1 MKERSQEKRP
11 QIISDLNTNLG
22 TGEITVESLA
32 EKLGI
37 NDATLCRWVRNDAE
51 FVEAL
56 EIIKEVQKDDPFK
69 TGGPEDGMVNAG
81 IIALL
86 LLETKD
92 RHFKI
97 TNS

>member
-1 MKERSQEKRP
+1 MKERGQEKPP
-11 QIISDLNTNLG
+11 QIISDLNANLG
-22 TGEITVESLA
+22 AGEITVESLG

-37 NDATLCRWVRNDAE
+37 STATLYDWVYHDGE
-51 FVEAL
+51 FLEAL

-69 TGGPEDGMVNAG
+69 TGGPEDSMVNTG

-92 RHFKI
+92 RYQKK
-97 TNS
+97 

>member
-22 TGEITVESLA
+22 TGEITVECLA

-37 NDATLCRWVRNDAE
+37 NDATLYRWVRNDAE

-69 TGGPEDGMVNAG
+69 TGGPEDGMVNNEF
-81 IIALL
+81 IMSLAL
-86 LLETKD
+86 
-92 RHFKI
+92 
-97 TNS
+97 NSIQCCQSK

>member
-37 NDATLCRWVRNDAE
+37 NDATLYRWVRNDAE

-69 TGGPEDGMVNAG
+69 TGGPEDGMVNNEF
-81 IIALL
+81 IMSLAL
-86 LLETKD
+86 
-92 RHFKI
+92 
-97 TNS
+97 NSIQCCQSK

>member
-1 MKERSQEKRP
+1 
-11 QIISDLNTNLG
+11 
-22 TGEITVESLA
+22 LA

-37 NDATLCRWVRNDAE
+37 TTHTLYKWVQHDSE
-51 FVEAL
+51 FSEAL

-92 RHFKI
+92 RHL
-97 TNS
+97 

>member
-1 MKERSQEKRP
+1 MKEREQEKQP
-11 QIISDLNTNLG
+11 QIISDLNANLG
-22 TGEITVESLA
+22 TGDITVESLA

-37 NDATLCRWVRNDAE
+37 TTHTLYRWVQRDAE
-51 FVEAL
+51 FSEAL

-92 RHFKI
+92 RHL
-97 TNS
+97 